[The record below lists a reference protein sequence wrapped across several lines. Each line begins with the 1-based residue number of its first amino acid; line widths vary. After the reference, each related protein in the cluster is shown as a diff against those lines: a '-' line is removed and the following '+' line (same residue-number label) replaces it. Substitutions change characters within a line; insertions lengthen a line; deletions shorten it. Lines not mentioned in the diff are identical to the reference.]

1 MTARLMLLFVVVA
14 FTAPLVSATTTN
26 PPTTTTLIA
35 RESLW
40 RYWDNADPPGPSW
53 KTAAFPDGGWPL
65 KPAQFGYG
73 EADEATQVSPGNIP
87 RITTHYFRRK
97 FHVPRASDCTNLLA
111 EVLRDDGV
119 VVHINGQE
127 VFRMNL
133 PSGEI
138 NHFTYASAQVTG
150 TNENFYFPTNFSSS
164 VLVNG
169 ENIIAIE
176 LHQTENPTD
185 ASFDMSL
192 AAIGPARI
200 EEQPPS
206 LSVERSATAV
216 TLRWQGSDALLE
228 QLRLPGGSWEP
239 LTNAVSPH
247 ELPASLDSHLFRLR
261 RK

>member
-1 MTARLMLLFVVVA
+1 MTARVILLFVVVA
-14 FTAPLVSATTTN
+14 FAAPFLSASTN
-26 PPTTTTLIA
+26 PPITTLID
-35 RESLW
+35 RESFW
-40 RYWDNADPPGPSW
+40 HYWDNADAPGPLW
-53 KTAAFPDGGWPL
+53 KTAAFADGGWPL

-97 FHVPRASDCTNLLA
+97 FHVLRATDFTNLLA
-111 EVLRDDGV
+111 EVLRDDGI
-119 VVHINGQE
+119 VVHINGHE

-138 NHFTYASAQVTG
+138 NHFTSASAQVTG

-169 ENIIAIE
+169 ENTIAVE

-192 AAIGPARI
+192 AAIGPSRM
-200 EEQPPS
+200 EEPPPS
-206 LSVERSATAV
+206 LTAERSAAAV
-216 TLRWQGSDALLE
+216 TLRWQATDALLE
-228 QLRLPGGSWEP
+228 QRRLPAGLWEP

-247 ELPASLDSHLFRLR
+247 ELPASTDSRLFRLR

>member
-1 MTARLMLLFVVVA
+1 MTVRAILLFVVVA
-14 FTAPLVSATTTN
+14 FTAPLALASSTN
-26 PPTTTTLIA
+26 PPITTLIA

-40 RYWDNADPPGPSW
+40 RYWDNADAPGPLW
-53 KTAAFPDGGWPL
+53 KTAAFADGGWPL

-73 EADEATQVSPGNIP
+73 EADEATSVSPGSNP

-97 FHVPRASDCTNLLA
+97 FHVPRAADCTNLLA
-111 EVLRDDGV
+111 EVLRDDGI
-119 VVHINGQE
+119 VVHINGHE

-138 NHFTYASAQVTG
+138 SHFTYASAQVTG

-164 VLVNG
+164 VLVDG
-169 ENIIAIE
+169 ENTIAVE

-192 AAIGPARI
+192 VGIGPRQI

-206 LSVERSATAV
+206 LIAERSATAV
-216 TLRWQGSDALLE
+216 TLRWQGADTVLE
-228 QLRLPGGSWEP
+228 QLRLPAGSWEP

-247 ELPASLDSHLFRLR
+247 ELPASADSSLFRLR

>member
-1 MTARLMLLFVVVA
+1 MRVILLFVVAVFA
-14 FTAPLVSATTTN
+14 APPVFASTN
-26 PPTTTTLIA
+26 PPITTLIA
-35 RESLW
+35 RESPW
-40 RYWDNADPPGPSW
+40 RYWDNADAPGSLW
-53 KTAAFPDGGWPL
+53 KTAAFADEGWPL
-65 KPAQFGYG
+65 NPAQFGYG
-73 EADEATQVSPGNIP
+73 EADEATSVNPGNNP

-97 FHVPRASDCTNLLA
+97 FHVPRAADFTNLLA

-119 VVHINGQE
+119 VVHVNGHE

-138 NHFTYASAQVTG
+138 NHFTYASTQVTG
-150 TNENFYFPTNFSSS
+150 TNESFYFPTNFSSS

-169 ENIIAIE
+169 ENIIAVE

-192 AAIGPARI
+192 AGIGAARI

-206 LSVERSATAV
+206 LSAERSATIV
-216 TLRWQGSDALLE
+216 ILRWQGPDTVLE
-228 QLRLPGGSWEP
+228 QLRLPAGSWET

-247 ELPASLDSHLFRLR
+247 ELPAATDSYLFRLR

>member
-1 MTARLMLLFVVVA
+1 MTPRVILSFIVVA
-14 FTAPLVSATTTN
+14 FSALLVSASSTN

-40 RYWDNADPPGPSW
+40 RYWDNADAPGPLW
-53 KTAAFPDGGWPL
+53 KTATFADAGWPL

-73 EADEATQVSPGNIP
+73 ENDEATWVAPGDSP
-87 RITTHYFRRK
+87 RITTHYFRHK
-97 FHVPRASDCTNLLA
+97 FHVARAADFTNLLA

-119 VVHINGQE
+119 VVHINGHE

-133 PSGEI
+133 PLAQI
-138 NHFTYASAQVTG
+138 NHFTYAVAQVTG

-164 VLVNG
+164 ALVNG
-169 ENIIAIE
+169 ENTIAVE
-176 LHQTENPTD
+176 LHQTESPTD

-192 AAIGPARI
+192 AGIGPRRI
-200 EEQPPS
+200 EQPPTS
-206 LSVERSATAV
+206 LSAERSANAV
-216 TLRWQGSDALLE
+216 TLHWEGTDSVLE
-228 QLRLPGGSWEP
+228 QLQLPAGSWEP

-247 ELPASLDSHLFRLR
+247 ELPAPTDSRLFRLR

>member
-1 MTARLMLLFVVVA
+1 MTVRVMLLFVVVA
-14 FTAPLVSATTTN
+14 FAAPLALASSTN
-26 PPTTTTLIA
+26 SPITTLVA

-40 RYWDNADPPGPSW
+40 RYWDYADAPNPLW
-53 KTAAFPDGGWPL
+53 KTPAFADEGWPL

-73 EADEATQVSPGNIP
+73 EADEATSISPGSNP

-97 FHVPRASDCTNLLA
+97 FHVPRAADFTNLLA

-119 VVHINGQE
+119 VVHINGYE

-138 NHFTYASAQVTG
+138 NHFTCASGQVTG
-150 TNENFYFPTNFSSS
+150 ANEGFYFPTNFSSS

-169 ENIIAIE
+169 ENTIAVE

-185 ASFDMSL
+185 ASFDMALSAL
-192 AAIGPARI
+192 GPPRIGGL
-200 EEQPPS
+200 PPS
-206 LSVERSATAV
+206 LSAERSGSAV
-216 TLRWQGSDALLE
+216 TLRWQGTDSVLQ
-228 QLRLPGGSWEP
+228 QLRLPAGSWEP

-247 ELPASLDSHLFRLR
+247 ELPASTDSTLFRLR

>member
-1 MTARLMLLFVVVA
+1 MLLFVVVA
-14 FTAPLVSATTTN
+14 FAAPLVLASSTN
-26 PPTTTTLIA
+26 PPITTLIA

-40 RYWDNADPPGPSW
+40 RYWDNADAPGPFW
-53 KTAAFPDGGWPL
+53 KTAAFADGGWPL

-73 EADEATQVSPGNIP
+73 ENDEATTVSSGSNPH
-87 RITTHYFRRK
+87 ITTHYFRRK
-97 FHVPRASDCTNLLA
+97 FHVPRAADFTNLLA

-119 VVHINGQE
+119 VVHVNGQE

-150 TNENFYFPTNFSSS
+150 TNESFYFATNFSSS
-164 VLVNG
+164 VLVDG
-169 ENIIAIE
+169 ENTIAVE
-176 LHQTENPTD
+176 LHQAANPTD

-192 AAIGPARI
+192 SAIGSPQI
-200 EEQPPS
+200 EGHPLN
-206 LSVERSATAV
+206 LSAERSGSAV
-216 TLRWQGSDALLE
+216 TLRWQGTNSVLE
-228 QLRLPGGSWEP
+228 QLRLPTGSWES

-247 ELPASLDSHLFRLR
+247 QLPAPTDSRLFRLR

>member
-1 MTARLMLLFVVVA
+1 MRVILLFVVAVFA
-14 FTAPLVSATTTN
+14 APPVFASTN
-26 PPTTTTLIA
+26 PPITTLIA
-35 RESLW
+35 RESPW
-40 RYWDNADPPGPSW
+40 RYWDNADAPGSLW
-53 KTAAFPDGGWPL
+53 KTAAFADEGWPL
-65 KPAQFGYG
+65 NPAQFGYG
-73 EADEATQVSPGNIP
+73 EADEATSINPGNNP

-97 FHVPRASDCTNLLA
+97 FHVPRAADFTNLLA

-119 VVHINGQE
+119 VVHVNGHE

-138 NHFTYASAQVTG
+138 NHFTYASTQVTG
-150 TNENFYFPTNFSSS
+150 TNESFYFPTNFSSS

-169 ENIIAIE
+169 ENIIAVE

-192 AAIGPARI
+192 AGIGPARI

-206 LSVERSATAV
+206 LSAERSATTV
-216 TLRWQGSDALLE
+216 ILRWQGPDTVLE
-228 QLRLPGGSWEP
+228 QLRLPAGSWET

-247 ELPASLDSHLFRLR
+247 QLPAVADSYLFRLR

>member
-1 MTARLMLLFVVVA
+1 MRVILLFVVAVFA
-14 FTAPLVSATTTN
+14 APSVFASTN
-26 PPTTTTLIA
+26 PPITTLIA
-35 RESLW
+35 RESSW
-40 RYWDNADPPGPSW
+40 RYWDNADAPSPLW
-53 KTAAFPDGGWPL
+53 KTVAFADEGWPL
-65 KPAQFGYG
+65 NPAQFGYG
-73 EADEATQVSPGNIP
+73 EADEATSINPGNNP

-97 FHVPRASDCTNLLA
+97 FHVLRAADFTNLLA

-119 VVHINGQE
+119 VVHVNGHE

-138 NHFTYASAQVTG
+138 NHFTYASTQVTG
-150 TNENFYFPTNFSSS
+150 TNESFYFPTNFSSL

-169 ENIIAIE
+169 ENIIAVE

-192 AAIGPARI
+192 AGIGPARI

-206 LSVERSATAV
+206 LSAQRSATTV
-216 TLRWQGSDALLE
+216 ILRWQGPDTVLE
-228 QLRLPGGSWEP
+228 QLRLPAGSWET

-247 ELPASLDSHLFRLR
+247 ELPASTDSRLFRLR